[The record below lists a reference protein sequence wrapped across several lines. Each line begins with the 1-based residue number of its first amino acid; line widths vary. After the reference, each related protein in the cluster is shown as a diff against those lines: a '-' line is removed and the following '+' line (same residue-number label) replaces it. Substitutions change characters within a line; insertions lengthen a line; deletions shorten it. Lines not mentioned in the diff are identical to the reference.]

1 MSSLRDKLAAKARR
15 RAVVPV
21 EVGQLTDADERRVVA
36 LQAQLLLALRD
47 GDEDQAQSLQGD
59 IDALKDSVVVAVH
72 FTALDPTDFEKVTA
86 AYPSEDGADNGLDW
100 HAALPVLAALCADD
114 EDLQDDE
121 WWADQLAAG
130 TWNQGEQLALWQ
142 ALLHIN
148 TTAPSPYIP
157 KG

>member
-21 EVGQLTDADERRVVA
+21 EVGQLTDEDERRVVA

-47 GDEDQAQSLQGD
+47 GDEAQAQALQDD
-59 IDALKDSVVVAVH
+59 IDATRESVVAQVG
-72 FTALDPTDFEKVTA
+72 FTALDPKDFEKVTA
-86 AYPSEDGADNGLDW
+86 AYPSEDGEDNGLDW
-100 HAALPVLAALCADD
+100 HKALPVLAALCADE

-121 WWADQLAAG
+121 WWSEQLEAG

-148 TTAPSPYIP
+148 TAAPSPYIP